1 MVPENFLNALL
12 YFAVSAL
19 ILSFAVW
26 VFFRVTPY
34 DDSEEI
40 QKGNGAVGLTLFAK
54 MFGLGL
60 ILWSAISHNDTLQ
73 ETVIWG
79 LFGAALMI
87 FSYLL
92 FDWMT
97 PKLSTREELQKGN
110 MAVAWVQSG
119 IFITL
124 GVIINACIS

>member
-1 MVPENFLNALL
+1 MVPVNFFNALL

-19 ILSFAVW
+19 ILLVAVW

-34 DDSEEI
+34 NDAEEI
-40 QKGNGAVGLTLFAK
+40 QKGNGAVGLTLFSK
-54 MFGLGL
+54 MVGLAL
-60 ILWSAISHNDTLQ
+60 ILWSAISHNDTLS
-73 ETVIWG
+73 ETAIWG
-79 LFGAALMI
+79 SFGAALMI

-92 FDWMT
+92 FDWLT
-97 PKLSTREELQKGN
+97 PNLATREELQKGN
-110 MAVAWVQSG
+110 MAVAWIQSG